1 MNLTEETTLQ
11 KPICIT
17 PPKPWELP
25 DFHEALQFHELVVLL
40 AIRNLKVRFQQTSV
54 GILWIILQPLILMII
69 FSVILGVL
77 VRVPTGDIPYPIFF
91 LSGLFVWQF
100 FSQVVNCSSFG
111 MLEHIGV
118 ISKSYFP
125 RLVLPFS
132 FTLSSFVDFFVIL
145 ILLLVYLLANG
156 FSINIRYLLLPILFA
171 GTIFISTGVAVLFS
185 AWMILFRD
193 VKNLLSFIMMVWM
206 YVTPIMYPITL
217 VPEKYR
223 LFIRLNPL
231 TPLVESYRWV
241 LLGKGDL
248 PPIGHIIVSVAI
260 ACLIWIVAA
269 FVFRKM
275 ENKISDVL

>member
-1 MNLTEETTLQ
+1 
-11 KPICIT
+11 
-17 PPKPWELP
+17 
-25 DFHEALQFHELVVLL
+25 
-40 AIRNLKVRFQQTSV
+40 
-54 GILWIILQPLILMII
+54 
-69 FSVILGVL
+69 
-77 VRVPTGDIPYPIFF
+77 
-91 LSGLFVWQF
+91 
-100 FSQVVNCSSFG
+100 